1 MALHPH
7 QGSGCRAGPICAAR
21 TGLAMLLMII
31 PVTHP
36 SGASVAH
43 VPWFKSPR
51 LSAEKE
57 RGNQIK
63 AVKRQE
69 L

>member
-1 MALHPH
+1 MALYPH
-7 QGSGCRAGPICAAR
+7 QGSGCRAGPICPAR